1 MGAVSSEMKK
11 LSWFNK
17 IMFFFN
23 IVLTVL
29 TFVAY
34 LLPFMAPKIFPFL
47 SVFTLMLPLL
57 LVFNFL
63 FFIYWLIQVK
73 RQMLLSGIV
82 LLLGI
87 TFINKFYKFSETNI
101 EKAPGDFSL
110 ISYNVRMFNL
120 FEWLPRNDVA
130 DSIMVFVKKHNP
142 DIVCFQEYAA
152 LDNVNFKQYKHQYIF
167 TNQERYKS
175 GQAILSKF
183 PIINRGDIKFANSG
197 NNVIFADIKKGKD
210 TLRIYSMHLQSIKIS
225 PDLHET
231 IDEEKSKVIFNRMS
245 EAFKL
250 QQHQAELVEKHKSEC
265 PYPMIIC
272 GDLNNSAYSYV
283 YRSIKGNM
291 KDAFEEAGSGFGK
304 SYNYKYYP
312 ARIDYI
318 FTDKS
323 IQVKEYKTFNNVVNS
338 DHFPVMTRLYMEK
351 EEE

>member
-1 MGAVSSEMKK
+1 M
-11 LSWFNK
+11 W
-17 IMFFFN
+17 FFN

-29 TFVAY
+29 TFIAY
-34 LLPFMAPKIFPFL
+34 ILPFLAPKIFPFL
-47 SVFTLMLPLL
+47 SVFTLVLPLMI
-57 LVFNFL
+57 VCNFL
-63 FFIYWLIQVK
+63 FFLYWLFQLK

-87 TFINKFYKFSETNI
+87 TFISKFYKFSETNI
-101 EKAPGDFSL
+101 EAAPGDFKL
-110 ISYNVRMFNL
+110 MSYNVRMFNL

-130 DSIMVFVKKHNP
+130 DSIMGFVKAQNP

-152 LDNVNFKQYKHQYIF
+152 LDNIKFDQYKYQYVF
-167 TNQERYKS
+167 MNQSRYKS

-183 PIINRGDIKFANSG
+183 PIINRGDIKFENSR

-210 TLRIYSMHLQSIKIS
+210 TLRVYSMHLQSIKIS
-225 PDLHET
+225 PDIHET
-231 IDEEKSKVIFNRMS
+231 IDEEKSKLIFMRMS

-250 QQHQAELVEKHKSEC
+250 QQHQAELVEKHKSDC

-283 YRSIKGNM
+283 YRSIKGKM
-291 KDAFEEAGSGFGK
+291 KDSFEEAGTGFGE

-318 FTDKS
+318 FTDKD
-323 IQVKEYKTFNNVVNS
+323 IEVKEYQTFKDFIHS
-338 DHFPVMTRLYMEK
+338 DHFPLITRLAFEK
-351 EEE
+351 PAE